1 MRGSPINIGLCRIFL
16 LVLAATNCIIT
27 VVRIDPNSLP
37 DNPDLLRQMVIDL
50 ATQLDL
56 HERRL
61 ERVQNILE
69 QLLKWRFGQKRE
81 KIDERQLFLFAVQL
95 EAAGGDVKD
104 VIAELEADQESKQDN
119 DPPPADTPAAL
130 SGKPEKPRGHGR
142 KRLPRTLTRERIEYE
157 LSEAERECPHCA
169 ATMQR
174 IGEDVSERL
183 EYVPASLKVIEEARG
198 KYACS
203 CGGALKTAPKPVQPI
218 EKGLAGASL
227 LAQVAVSKYA
237 DHCPLHRQ
245 EVIFR
250 RHGAE
255 LSRKTMCGWM
265 GQTADLLEPLYER
278 LRTAALASKVVQT
291 DDTPVKVLDP
301 ELTKTRTGR
310 IWTYVG
316 EGATVYDYTP
326 TRKGEGPEQF
336 LKDYRGYLQAD
347 AYGGYDA
354 LYKKPERGLVE
365 VACWAHARRKFY
377 EARSSD
383 LPGATLA
390 LAYIGLLYK
399 IERRAR
405 DLGCED
411 RFAMRQ
417 RCAVPVLDHFKEY
430 LDRERV
436 RVLPKSPEGMAI
448 SYALSNWT
456 ALRRYTEVGELAID
470 NNGAER
476 SLRGVAVG
484 RRNWT
489 FFGSDR
495 GGKTAA
501 VLMSFMASCQRLKID
516 PWAYLCD
523 VLGRIASHSI
533 HDLDQ
538 LLPAN
543 WKPAAA

>member
-1 MRGSPINIGLCRIFL
+1 
-16 LVLAATNCIIT
+16 
-27 VVRIDPNSLP
+27 
-37 DNPDLLRQMVIDL
+37 
-50 ATQLDL
+50 
-56 HERRL
+56 
-61 ERVQNILE
+61 
-69 QLLKWRFGQKRE
+69 
-81 KIDERQLFLFAVQL
+81 
-95 EAAGGDVKD
+95 
-104 VIAELEADQESKQDN
+104 
-119 DPPPADTPAAL
+119 
-130 SGKPEKPRGHGR
+130 
-142 KRLPRTLTRERIEYE
+142 
-157 LSEAERECPHCA
+157 
-169 ATMQR
+169 
-174 IGEDVSERL
+174 
-183 EYVPASLKVIEEARG
+183 
-198 KYACS
+198 
-203 CGGALKTAPKPVQPI
+203 LKTAPKPAQPI

-417 RCAVPVLDHFKEY
+417 RRAVPVLDHFKEY

>member
-1 MRGSPINIGLCRIFL
+1 
-16 LVLAATNCIIT
+16 
-27 VVRIDPNSLP
+27 
-37 DNPDLLRQMVIDL
+37 
-50 ATQLDL
+50 
-56 HERRL
+56 
-61 ERVQNILE
+61 
-69 QLLKWRFGQKRE
+69 
-81 KIDERQLFLFAVQL
+81 
-95 EAAGGDVKD
+95 
-104 VIAELEADQESKQDN
+104 
-119 DPPPADTPAAL
+119 
-130 SGKPEKPRGHGR
+130 
-142 KRLPRTLTRERIEYE
+142 
-157 LSEAERECPHCA
+157 
-169 ATMQR
+169 
-174 IGEDVSERL
+174 
-183 EYVPASLKVIEEARG
+183 
-198 KYACS
+198 
-203 CGGALKTAPKPVQPI
+203 
-218 EKGLAGASL
+218 
-227 LAQVAVSKYA
+227 
-237 DHCPLHRQ
+237 
-245 EVIFR
+245 
-250 RHGAE
+250 
-255 LSRKTMCGWM
+255 M
-265 GQTADLLEPLYER
+265 GQTADLLAPLYER
-278 LRTAALASKVVQT
+278 LKSVALTSKVVQT

-336 LKDYRGYLQAD
+336 LEEYRGYLQAD

-377 EARSSD
+377 EARSSE
-383 LPGATLA
+383 LQGATTA

-399 IERRAR
+399 TERRAR

-411 RFAMRQ
+411 RFSMRQ
-417 RCAVPVLDHFKEY
+417 RCAVPVLDHFREF
-430 LDRERV
+430 LERERA

-456 ALRRYTEVGELAID
+456 ALRRYTEDGDLAID

-523 VLGRIASHSI
+523 VLGRIATHPVRT
-533 HDLDQ
+533 LDE